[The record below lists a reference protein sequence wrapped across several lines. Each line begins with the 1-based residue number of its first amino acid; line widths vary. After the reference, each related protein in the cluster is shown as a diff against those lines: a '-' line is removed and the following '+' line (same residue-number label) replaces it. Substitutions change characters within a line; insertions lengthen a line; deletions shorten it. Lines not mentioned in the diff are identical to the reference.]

1 MATWLEEQ
9 VVPADLMDLVDP
21 IDQVVQMGPMVHEVL
36 LDQGDRDLED
46 LADTARVELV
56 GLEALGQAIMVHLQ

>member
-1 MATWLEEQ
+1 
-9 VVPADLMDLVDP
+9 MDLVDP

-46 LADTARVELV
+46 LADTVDTARVELV